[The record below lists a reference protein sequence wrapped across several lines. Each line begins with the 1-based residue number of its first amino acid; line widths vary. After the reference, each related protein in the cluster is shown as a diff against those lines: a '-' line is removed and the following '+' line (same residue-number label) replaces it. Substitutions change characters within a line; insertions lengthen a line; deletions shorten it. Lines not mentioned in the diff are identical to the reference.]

1 MYNHH
6 LAAIFCFDHNFLNES
21 NTGFFIRNFKT
32 VCDFIVVE
40 SMGFIFFY
48 SVCVIHVL
56 LLFSDN
62 SSNKKSKIK
71 DLSLWI
77 LNIKISQ
84 IYRKSK
90 LHVLSFRVKIN

>member
-1 MYNHH
+1 MQSLNQENLNEVLAYKSWFTVGIWFMYTGNHH

-21 NTGFFIRNFKT
+21 TCNTGFFICNFKT

-62 SSNKKSKIK
+62 SSNKKK
-71 DLSLWI
+71 
-77 LNIKISQ
+77 
-84 IYRKSK
+84 
-90 LHVLSFRVKIN
+90 VK